1 MSLTNFSLEQFLNLK
16 KKILR
21 KINAISSIL
30 SDNNYLEKVQKYLV
44 NENFNLYVGVIT
56 SILLVISNNSVFYIY
71 IYIKITF
78 SFSYFLNIFLW
89 ARVNLLADE
98 FGAVGLLFDSAV
110 AKIKKNIR
118 KSIYY

>member
-1 MSLTNFSLEQFLNLK
+1 MQFH
-16 KKILR
+16 
-21 KINAISSIL
+21 
-30 SDNNYLEKVQKYLV
+30 LEKVQKYLV

-56 SILLVISNNSVFYIY
+56 SILLVISNNSVFYTIY
-71 IYIKITF
+71 IYIYI
-78 SFSYFLNIFLW
+78 
-89 ARVNLLADE
+89 VNLLADE